1 MGVKSMSQTNESRQM
16 WHSIIGKIWQ
26 SMDLNQIIATAV
38 DELLISLQVERCSF
52 FWYSPETNQV
62 QVVCDRDLS
71 KKDKVQL
78 SESLAEDLFQN
89 FAAFTQAI
97 ASGQLLVN
105 HESTNESKNESTN
118 AIASVNPES
127 MVKPENPPALGKSN
141 FSCLFVPVK
150 SQTNLCGYLSCFARL
165 DRTWSKGDIELVQLI
180 AQQLEIAVRQAHL
193 YQQIEK
199 QAQRERLVNQI
210 TSQTRQSF
218 ELKDIL
224 TEAIAQLLNA
234 LEVDRCIVHL
244 VEEYQNN
251 QALSWDKQKQ
261 IAFRR
266 QHLFEVC
273 RDPYPSTIEDF
284 DTHGPLTEWVIQ
296 NRQAVSIADVTK
308 DPRIGANNPE
318 YIAAQ
323 IKSSLV
329 VPVQTHEKLYAI
341 LYLNQCGCL
350 RSWSQQD
357 EELTQAVADQLAISI
372 QQAELYKKVHTAM
385 LVQQKKAEELKAALE
400 QLKQMQTQLIQSEKM
415 SALGQMVAGI
425 AHEINNPVNFIYG
438 NLSYLD
444 CYIHDLMHL
453 VQLYQKQYP
462 DPGGEISQYIEN
474 IDLEFLQEDLAK
486 ILGSMRI
493 GADRI
498 REIVLSLRNFSRLDE
513 SDIKQVD
520 IHEGI
525 DSTLLILKNR
535 LKGKPGCPPI
545 EVVKNY
551 SKLPKVECYVGQLN
565 QVFMNLI
572 ANAIDALEESSQH
585 RDRQEMQQNPNRI
598 TISTELHSKSVVIK
612 IKDNGLGIKP
622 EIKSRLFDPFFTTK
636 PAGKGTGMGLSI
648 SYQIIVQK
656 HGGSLKCISNPGEGA
671 EFRVEIPLTQRP
683 VSLALLS

>member
-26 SMDLNQIIATAV
+26 SMELSQIIATAV
-38 DELLISLQVERCSF
+38 DELLISLQIERCSF

-62 QVVCDRDLS
+62 QVVCDRSLS
-71 KKDKVQL
+71 KKDEVPL
-78 SESLAEDLFQN
+78 PDLIAEELFQN
-89 FAAFTQAI
+89 FAAFTLAI

-105 HESTNESKNESTN
+105 HESKN
-118 AIASVNPES
+118 AIASVNPDS
-127 MVKPENPPALGKSN
+127 MVKPENPPALAKSHP
-141 FSCLFVPVK
+141 SCLFVPVK
-150 SQTNLCGYLSCFARL
+150 SETNLCGYLSCFACP
-165 DRTWSKGDIELVQLI
+165 DRTWCQSDIELVQLV

-199 QAQRERLVNQI
+199 QAQREKLVNQI
-210 TSQTRQSF
+210 TTRTRQSF
-218 ELKDIL
+218 DLKNIL

-251 QALSWDKQKQ
+251 QAFSWDKQKQ

-273 RDPYPSTIEDF
+273 REPYPSTIEDF

-296 NRQAVSIADVTK
+296 HRQAVSIADITK

-318 YIAAQ
+318 YAAAQ

-329 VPVQTHEKLYAI
+329 VPVQTHGKLHAI
-341 LYLNQCGCL
+341 LYLNQCSYL
-350 RSWSQQD
+350 RCWSQQD

-372 QQAELYKKVHTAM
+372 KQAELYKEVHTAM
-385 LVQQKKAEELKAALE
+385 TVQQKKAEELKAALE
-400 QLKQMQTQLIQSEKM
+400 QLKQIQSQLIQSEKM
-415 SALGQMVAGI
+415 SSLGQMVAGI

-438 NLSYLD
+438 NLSYLE
-444 CYIHDLMHL
+444 CYSRDLMYL
-453 VQLYQKQYP
+453 VQLYQKRYP
-462 DPGGEISQYIEN
+462 DPGREISQYIEN

-486 ILGSMRI
+486 TLGSMRI
-493 GADRI
+493 GAERI

-545 EVVKNY
+545 SVVKNY

-572 ANAIDALEESSQH
+572 ANAIDALEESSQN
-585 RDRQEMQQNPNRI
+585 RAGQKMSQNPNQI
-598 TISTELHSKSVVIK
+598 TISTELSEKSVVVK

-622 EIKSRLFDPFFTTK
+622 EIKSKLFDPFFTTK

-648 SYQIIVQK
+648 SYQIVQK
-656 HGGSLKCISNPGEGA
+656 HGGSLECISEPGQGA
-671 EFRVEIPLTQRP
+671 EFRIKIPLTQRT
-683 VSLALLS
+683 VSLALPS

>member
-1 MGVKSMSQTNESRQM
+1 
-16 WHSIIGKIWQ
+16 
-26 SMDLNQIIATAV
+26 
-38 DELLISLQVERCSF
+38 
-52 FWYSPETNQV
+52 
-62 QVVCDRDLS
+62 
-71 KKDKVQL
+71 
-78 SESLAEDLFQN
+78 
-89 FAAFTQAI
+89 
-97 ASGQLLVN
+97 
-105 HESTNESKNESTN
+105 
-118 AIASVNPES
+118 
-127 MVKPENPPALGKSN
+127 MVKPENPQAIAKSN
-141 FSCLFVPVK
+141 PSCLFVPVK
-150 SQTNLCGYLSCFARL
+150 SQTNLCGYLSCFDRL

-199 QAQRERLVNQI
+199 QAQREKLVNQI
-210 TSQTRQSF
+210 TNQTRQSF
-218 ELKDIL
+218 ELNNIL

-244 VEEYQNN
+244 VEEHQNN
-251 QALSWDKQKQ
+251 QAFSWDKQKQ

-273 RDPYPSTIEDF
+273 REPYPSTIEDF

-296 NRQAVSIADVTK
+296 HRQAVSIADITK
-308 DPRIGANNPE
+308 DPRIGVNNPE
-318 YIAAQ
+318 YAAAQ

-329 VPVQTHEKLYAI
+329 VPVQTHGKLHAI
-341 LYLNQCGCL
+341 LYLNQCSYL
-350 RSWSQQD
+350 RFWSQQD

-372 QQAELYKKVHTAM
+372 KQAELYKKVHTAM
-385 LVQQKKAEELKAALE
+385 TVQQKKAEELKAALE
-400 QLKQMQTQLIQSEKM
+400 QLKQIQSQLIQSEKM
-415 SALGQMVAGI
+415 SSLGQMVAGI

-438 NLSYLD
+438 NLSHLD
-444 CYIHDLMHL
+444 CYSHDLMYL
-453 VQLYQKQYP
+453 VQLYQKRYP
-462 DPGGEISQYIEN
+462 DPGIEISQYIEN

-513 SDIKQVD
+513 SDLKQVD

-545 EVVKNY
+545 EVVKKY

-585 RDRQEMQQNPNRI
+585 RDRQEMQQNPNQI
-598 TISTELHSKSVVIK
+598 TISTELNAKSVVIK

-622 EIKSRLFDPFFTTK
+622 EIKSKLFDPFFTTK
-636 PAGKGTGMGLSI
+636 PVGKGTGMGLSI

-656 HGGSLKCISNPGEGA
+656 HGGSLKCISDPGQGA
-671 EFRVEIPLTQRP
+671 EFRIKIPLTQRP
-683 VSLALLS
+683 VSLAAR

>member
-1 MGVKSMSQTNESRQM
+1 MSQTYETRQT
-16 WHSIIGKIWQ
+16 WHRIIGKIWQ
-26 SMDLNQIIATAV
+26 SMDLSQIIATAV
-38 DELLISLQVERCSF
+38 DELLMALQLERCSF

-62 QVVCDRDLS
+62 EVVCDRCREQPRSHASADLL
-71 KKDKVQL
+71 KI
-78 SESLAEDLFQN
+78 LAT
-89 FAAFTQAI
+89 FTEAI
-97 ASGQLLVN
+97 ASGEWGVN
-105 HESTNESKNESTN
+105 HETT
-118 AIASVNPES
+118 SVPTKFS
-127 MVKPENPPALGKSN
+127 P
-141 FSCLFVPVK
+141 SCLFFPVK
-150 SQTNLCGYLSCFARL
+150 SQTNLFGYISCFDRL
-165 DRTWSKGDIELVQLI
+165 NRTWSNSDIELVQLI

-210 TSQTRQSF
+210 TTQTRQSF
-218 ELKDIL
+218 DLTVILK
-224 TEAIAQLLNA
+224 EAIGQLLVA

-251 QALSWDKQKQ
+251 QELSWDKDKQ

-273 RDPYPSTIEDF
+273 REPYPSTLEDF
-284 DTHGPLTEWVIQ
+284 DTHGPLTEWVIAH
-296 NRQAVSIADVTK
+296 RQAVSIADITK

-329 VPVQTHEKLYAI
+329 VPVQAHGKLHAI
-341 LYLNQCGCL
+341 LYLNQCSQL
-350 RSWSQQD
+350 RSWTPQ
-357 EELTQAVADQLAISI
+357 EIELTQAVADQLAISI

-385 LVQQKKAEELKAALE
+385 TIQQKKAQELQAALE
-400 QLKQMQTQLIQSEKM
+400 QLKQIQSQLIQSEKM
-415 SALGQMVAGI
+415 SSLGQMVAGI

-444 CYIHDLMHL
+444 CYSHDLMNL
-453 VQLYQKQYP
+453 VRLYQKKYP
-462 DPGGEISQYIEN
+462 HPDQEISQYIEN
-474 IDLEFLQEDLAK
+474 IDLDFLQEDLSK
-486 ILGSMRI
+486 ILGSMKI

-535 LKGKPGCPPI
+535 LKGKPGFPPI
-545 EVVKNY
+545 EVIKKY
-551 SKLPKVECYVGQLN
+551 GQLPKVECYVGQLN

-572 ANAIDALEESSQH
+572 ANAIDALEEAHQH
-585 RDRQEMQQNPNRI
+585 RSRQENREHRNKI
-598 TISTELHSKSVVIK
+598 IIETELHSQSVLIK

-622 EIKSRLFDPFFTTK
+622 EIKSKLFDPFFTTK
-636 PAGKGTGMGLSI
+636 PVGKGTGMGLSI

-656 HGGSLKCISNPGEGA
+656 HGGSLECISEPGKGA
-671 EFRVEIPLTQRP
+671 EFHVKIPLIQRP
-683 VSLALLS
+683 VSIALLN

>member
-16 WHSIIGKIWQ
+16 WHRIIEKIWQ
-26 SMDLNQIIATAV
+26 SMELNQIIATAV
-38 DELLISLQVERCSF
+38 EELLISLQIERCSF

-62 QVVCDRDLS
+62 QVVCDRNLS
-71 KKDKVQL
+71 KKDEVPL
-78 SESLAEDLFQN
+78 LDPIAEELFQN
-89 FAAFTQAI
+89 FAAFTLAI

-105 HESTNESKNESTN
+105 HESKN
-118 AIASVNPES
+118 AIASVNPDS
-127 MVKPENPPALGKSN
+127 MVKPENPPAFAKSHS
-141 FSCLFVPVK
+141 SCLFVPVK
-150 SQTNLCGYLSCFARL
+150 SQTNLCGYLSCFACP
-165 DRTWSKGDIELVQLI
+165 DRTWCQSDIELVQLV

-199 QAQRERLVNQI
+199 QAQREKLVNQI
-210 TSQTRQSF
+210 TTRTRQSF
-218 ELKDIL
+218 DLKNIL

-251 QALSWDKQKQ
+251 QAFSWDKQKQ

-273 RDPYPSTIEDF
+273 REPYPSTIEDF

-296 NRQAVSIADVTK
+296 HRQAVSIADITK

-318 YIAAQ
+318 YAAAQ

-329 VPVQTHEKLYAI
+329 VPVQTHGKLHAI
-341 LYLNQCGCL
+341 LYLNQCSYL
-350 RSWSQQD
+350 RCWSQQD

-372 QQAELYKKVHTAM
+372 KQAELYKKVHTAM
-385 LVQQKKAEELKAALE
+385 TVQQKKAEELKAALE
-400 QLKQMQTQLIQSEKM
+400 QLKQIQSQLIQSEKM
-415 SALGQMVAGI
+415 SSLGQMVAGI

-438 NLSYLD
+438 NLSYLE
-444 CYIHDLMHL
+444 CYSRDLMYL
-453 VQLYQKQYP
+453 VQLYQKRYP
-462 DPGGEISQYIEN
+462 DPGREISQYIEN

-493 GADRI
+493 GAERI

-545 EVVKNY
+545 SVVKNY
-551 SKLPKVECYVGQLN
+551 SRLPKVECYVGQLN

-572 ANAIDALEESSQH
+572 ANAIDALEESSQN
-585 RDRQEMQQNPNRI
+585 RAGQEMSQKPNQI
-598 TISTELHSKSVVIK
+598 TISTELSEKSVVVK

-622 EIKSRLFDPFFTTK
+622 EIKSKLFDPFFTTK

-648 SYQIIVQK
+648 SYQIVQK
-656 HGGSLKCISNPGEGA
+656 HGGSLECISEPGQGA
-671 EFRVEIPLTQRP
+671 EFRIKIPLTQRT
-683 VSLALLS
+683 VSLALPS

>member
-1 MGVKSMSQTNESRQM
+1 MGVKSMIQTYESRQM

-38 DELLISLQVERCSF
+38 DELLISLQIERCSF

-62 QVVCDRDLS
+62 QVVCDRLR
-71 KKDKVQL
+71 DKVDAAPR
-78 SESLAEDLFQN
+78 SHYNGDDLLEN
-89 FAAFTQAI
+89 LEAFTLAI
-97 ASGQLLVN
+97 ASGQWVVN
-105 HESTNESKNESTN
+105 HETTS
-118 AIASVNPES
+118 AIASRDSDSV
-127 MVKPENPPALGKSN
+127 VKPEVKLENPHSIPKSN
-141 FSCLFVPVK
+141 PSCLFFPVK
-150 SQTNLCGYLSCFARL
+150 SQTNLFGYIGCFDRL
-165 DRTWSKGDIELVQLI
+165 NRTWSKADMELVQLI

-199 QAQRERLVNQI
+199 QAQREKLVNQI

-218 ELKDIL
+218 DLTVILK
-224 TEAIAQLLNA
+224 EAIAQLLAA

-251 QALSWDKQKQ
+251 HELSWDKEQQ

-273 RDPYPSTIEDF
+273 REPYPSTIEDF
-284 DTHGPLTEWVIQ
+284 DTHGPLTEWVIL
-296 NRQAVSIADVTK
+296 NRQAASIADITK
-308 DPRIGANNPE
+308 DPRIGADNPE
-318 YIAAQ
+318 YAAAQ

-329 VPVQTHEKLYAI
+329 VPVQAHGKLHAI
-341 LYLNQCGCL
+341 LYLNQCNKL
-350 RSWSQQD
+350 RSWSPQD
-357 EELTQAVADQLAISI
+357 QELTQAVADQLAISI

-385 LVQQKKAEELKAALE
+385 TVQQKKAQELKAALE
-400 QLKQMQTQLIQSEKM
+400 QLKQIQSQLIQSEKM
-415 SALGQMVAGI
+415 SSLGQMVAGI

-438 NLSYLD
+438 NLSHLD
-444 CYIHDLMHL
+444 CYSHDLMNL
-453 VQLYQKQYP
+453 VKLYQKRYP
-462 DPGGEISQYIEN
+462 DPGVEISQYMEN
-474 IDLEFLQEDLAK
+474 IDLEFLQEDLSK

-535 LKGKPGCPPI
+535 LKGKPGYLPI
-545 EVVKNY
+545 EVVKKY

-572 ANAIDALEESSQH
+572 ANAIDSLEEYNQH
-585 RDRQEMQQNPNRI
+585 RDREEIRHNPNKI
-598 TISTELHSKSVVIK
+598 IIETELHSQLVVIK

-622 EIKSRLFDPFFTTK
+622 EIKSKLFDPFFTTK
-636 PAGKGTGMGLSI
+636 PVGKGTGMGLSI
-648 SYQIIVQK
+648 SYQIVVQK
-656 HGGSLKCISNPGEGA
+656 HGGSLKCISHPGQGA
-671 EFRVEIPLTQRP
+671 EFIIKIPLTQR
-683 VSLALLS
+683 SLSIALVN

>member
-16 WHSIIGKIWQ
+16 WHRIIEKIWQ
-26 SMDLNQIIATAV
+26 SMELNQIIATAV
-38 DELLISLQVERCSF
+38 EELLISLQIERCSF

-62 QVVCDRDLS
+62 QVVCDRNLS
-71 KKDKVQL
+71 KKDEVPL
-78 SESLAEDLFQN
+78 LDPIAEDLFQN
-89 FAAFTQAI
+89 FAAFTLAI

-105 HESTNESKNESTN
+105 HESKN
-118 AIASVNPES
+118 AIASVNPGS
-127 MVKPENPPALGKSN
+127 MVKPENPPAFAKSHS
-141 FSCLFVPVK
+141 SCLFVPVK
-150 SQTNLCGYLSCFARL
+150 SQTNLCGYLSCFARP
-165 DRTWSKGDIELVQLI
+165 DRTWCQSDIELVQLV

-199 QAQRERLVNQI
+199 QAQREKLVNQI
-210 TSQTRQSF
+210 TTRTRQSF
-218 ELKDIL
+218 DLKNIL
-224 TEAIAQLLNA
+224 TEAIAQLLTA

-251 QALSWDKQKQ
+251 QAFSWDKQKQ

-273 RDPYPSTIEDF
+273 REPYPSTIEDF

-296 NRQAVSIADVTK
+296 HRQAVSIADITK

-318 YIAAQ
+318 YAAAQ

-329 VPVQTHEKLYAI
+329 VPVQTHGKLHAI
-341 LYLNQCGCL
+341 LYLNQCSYL
-350 RSWSQQD
+350 RCWSRQD

-372 QQAELYKKVHTAM
+372 KQAELYKKVHTAM
-385 LVQQKKAEELKAALE
+385 TVQQKKAEELKAALE
-400 QLKQMQTQLIQSEKM
+400 QLKQIQSQLIQSEKM
-415 SALGQMVAGI
+415 SSLGQMVAGI

-438 NLSYLD
+438 NLSYLE
-444 CYIHDLMHL
+444 CYSRDLMYL
-453 VQLYQKQYP
+453 VQLYQKRYP
-462 DPGGEISQYIEN
+462 DPGREISQYIEN

-493 GADRI
+493 GAERI

-545 EVVKNY
+545 SVVKNY
-551 SKLPKVECYVGQLN
+551 GKLPKVECYVGQLN

-572 ANAIDALEESSQH
+572 ANAIDALEESSQN
-585 RDRQEMQQNPNRI
+585 RAGQEMSQNPNQI
-598 TISTELHSKSVVIK
+598 TISTELSEKSVVVK
-612 IKDNGLGIKP
+612 IKDNGLGIRP
-622 EIKSRLFDPFFTTK
+622 EIKSKLFDPFFTTK

-656 HGGSLKCISNPGEGA
+656 HGGSLECISEPGQGA
-671 EFRVEIPLTQRP
+671 EFRIKIPLTQRT
-683 VSLALLS
+683 VSLALPS